1 MIAHICKDAVRSYEG
16 YIDFCIFKE
25 YNHLYFEEQAQYLV
39 TAGLRDSLDIGFIY
53 FQRFLFFKNE
63 FTAFSL
69 AAGVRSIEAAEG
81 WRRYGKQGAWS
92 ERVSLDPYSFIS
104 SFLDGLIPGAEGFQ
118 DGPLVLCNSLPLQHE
133 GRE

>member
-1 MIAHICKDAVRSYEG
+1 MLAHICNDAVRSYEG

-25 YNHLYFEEQAQYLV
+25 YNHLYFEEQVQYLV

-69 AAGVRSIEAAEG
+69 AVGVRSIEAAEG
-81 WRRYGKQGAWS
+81 VKAVWKAGGVVR
-92 ERVSLDPYSFIS
+92 
-104 SFLDGLIPGAEGFQ
+104 EGV
-118 DGPLVLCNSLPLQHE
+118 P
-133 GRE
+133 